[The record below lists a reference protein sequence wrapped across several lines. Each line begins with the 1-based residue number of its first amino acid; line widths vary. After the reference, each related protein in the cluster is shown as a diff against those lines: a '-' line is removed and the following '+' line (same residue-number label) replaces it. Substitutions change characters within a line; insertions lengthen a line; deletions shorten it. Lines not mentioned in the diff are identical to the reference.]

1 MSTPFSSLFR
11 RFCQALRRQSPS
23 CFPKLLSD
31 VPQCFRLH
39 VRGLHRSCAR
49 ASLGSSRCSR
59 ALQISC
65 TRALIG
71 ALAKRRFNRPGPPCF
86 ALSPL
91 RRLGNKPRSP
101 PGCQFATCGL
111 CGGAPSRLCKL
122 KHSPCS
128 SLRTPLPLW
137 LRLACAVR
145 RALSGRP
152 GCANMDDDCIHAVRM
167 KKEEAHYAE
176 WLCRLFFFHSHP
188 TASLVHSLPDG
199 TAHCKHGGA
208 GAVGPRRGGNM
219 CFVTLQPRHT
229 HSLKHFPFSAASSSC
244 RVSAVT
250 RQPHAAICQPGHAAS
265 R

>member
-49 ASLGSSRCSR
+49 VLGIESLWPSPADFLHPRADRSTRQATFQPPRPALFRLESS
-59 ALQISC
+59 
-65 TRALIG
+65 
-71 ALAKRRFNRPGPPCF
+71 
-86 ALSPL
+86 SPS
-91 RRLGNKPRSP
+91 GQQAPFST
-101 PGCQFATCGL
+101 GCQFATCGL

-137 LRLACAVR
+137 LHLAHAVR
-145 RALSGRP
+145 RALSVRP
-152 GCANMDDDCIHAVRM
+152 GCANMDDDCIHAVCM

-188 TASLVHSLPDG
+188 TASLIHSLPDG